1 MPSALASW
9 NRWSIAVHFTLALVG
24 VAAVR
29 DSNPVVISRSGCDST
44 KVDATEQKS
53 ARLK

>member
-1 MPSALASW
+1 MNGQLNVTP
-9 NRWSIAVHFTLALVG
+9 ITDKQPP
-24 VAAVR
+24 VR
-29 DSNPVVISRSGCDST
+29 DSDAVVISRSGCDST